1 MTQSHQLIS
10 STTKYLQVLAMMDML
25 MYVKIFIFDFILDMG
40 LENG

>member
-10 STTKYLQVLAMMDML
+10 STTKYLPAPAMMDML
-25 MYVKIFIFDFILDMG
+25 MYVNILIFDFILDMG